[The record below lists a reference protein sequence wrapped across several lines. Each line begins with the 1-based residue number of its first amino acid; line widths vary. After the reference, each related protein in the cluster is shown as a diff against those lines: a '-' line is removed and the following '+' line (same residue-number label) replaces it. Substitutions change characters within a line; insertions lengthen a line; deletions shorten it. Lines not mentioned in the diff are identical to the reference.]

1 MQQLIPSGGLRV
13 NNPTRYR
20 CLACCATPAT
30 DAARRATS
38 KGRRPTASW
47 YLPLTEMLRRESTM
61 VNRQWSAPPRPQAP
75 APSAPAAPVPPN
87 SVAPWW

>member
-38 KGRRPTASW
+38 KGRRPTASR
-47 YLPLTEMLRRESTM
+47 YLPLAEMLRGEPTI
-61 VNRQWSAPPRPQAP
+61 VNRRRSAPLPSQAP